1 MEFERYKELVDTLE
15 DNFKKDKENLAIKYA
30 LSNNTVNVGTIVSDN
45 RGSIIVESIKTD
57 TGFGQYKPCCI
68 YYGSILGEGLTP
80 LKNGGKRSVN
90 QRNIC

>member
-15 DNFKKDKENLAIKYA
+15 DNFKKDKENLEIKYA

-57 TGFGQYKPCCI
+57 TGFGCI

-90 QRNIC
+90 QRDIC